1 MQGTRYFVSFLDSWT
16 FTSLQNLPLTNG
28 IRVQVRTYV
37 DVRKCRSVCIATFLC
52 YFSSYLFIPFSLR
65 TLLKFS
71 VKLHCSRRCAAFRCI
86 FKTTIAQKP
95 IWVLS
100 ICHNYEKLAPFPSF
114 WYLFTGQGLLRSMGG
129 NIVEFTQPT
138 KELSYNQPNADQNGI
153 QKWCNDHGLIAFRHK
168 SELDKLI
175 TMLKWVF
182 KSRDLSFG
190 LHQTSGLLRKRRTH
204 VSVKCLIWN
213 R

>member
-1 MQGTRYFVSFLDSWT
+1 MGYVCRY
-16 FTSLQNLPLTNG
+16 
-28 IRVQVRTYV
+28 VRTWMYV
-37 DVRKCRSVCIATFLC
+37 NVEVCITTFLC

-71 VKLHCSRRCAAFRCI
+71 VKLHRSRRAAFRCI
-86 FKTTIAQKP
+86 FETTIAQKP
-95 IWVLS
+95 ILVLS
-100 ICHNYEKLAPFPSF
+100 ICHNYEKLAAFPSF
-114 WYLFTGQGLLRSMGG
+114 WYLFLGQGLLRSMGG

-138 KELSYNQPNADQNGI
+138 KELSYNQPNADQSGI

>member
-1 MQGTRYFVSFLDSWT
+1 MVEKLKVHFELVEAGGAGYKILCVVLGLVDIYI
-16 FTSLQNLPLTNG
+16 TSKPSTYKWDTCAG
-28 IRVQVRTYV
+28 TYV
-37 DVRKCRSVCIATFLC
+37 DVRKCRSVYIATFLC

-71 VKLHCSRRCAAFRCI
+71 VKLHRSRRCAAIRCI
-86 FKTTIAQKP
+86 FKPTIAQKP

-100 ICHNYEKLAPFPSF
+100 ICHNYEKLAPFSSF

-138 KELSYNQPNADQNGI
+138 KELSYNQPNADQSGI

-175 TMLKWVF
+175 TMLK
-182 KSRDLSFG
+182 
-190 LHQTSGLLRKRRTH
+190 
-204 VSVKCLIWN
+204 
-213 R
+213 

>member
-1 MQGTRYFVSFLDSWT
+1 MGYVCRY
-16 FTSLQNLPLTNG
+16 
-28 IRVQVRTYV
+28 VRTWMYV
-37 DVRKCRSVCIATFLC
+37 NVEVCALQHFYVIFRLISSYHLALGLCWNFPWNCIAAAAVP
-52 YFSSYLFIPFSLR
+52 PF
-65 TLLKFS
+65 
-71 VKLHCSRRCAAFRCI
+71 AAFL
-86 FKTTIAQKP
+86 KPTIAQKP

-100 ICHNYEKLAPFPSF
+100 ICHNYEKLAPFSSF